1 MKPVLVSIALCL
13 VLGCASPTA
22 PTSGQLTVRAAPP
35 LLELT
40 NHSPAAIYTFSIER
54 GAAAFTD
61 WAPCNDPTNCA
72 AIGIGQSATMP
83 YSQIAAYT
91 SAAREA
97 IVYWWHLIPGG
108 PAGFQPDTIRAVVV
122 TL

>member
-1 MKPVLVSIALCL
+1 MKPALVSIALCL
-13 VLGCASPTA
+13 ALACGTPTA
-22 PTSGQLTVRAAPP
+22 PVGGQLTVRAAAPM
-35 LLELT
+35 LELT

-54 GAAAFTD
+54 GAAAYTD
-61 WAPCNDPTNCA
+61 WAPCTDPANCA
-72 AIGIGQSATMP
+72 AIGIGESATLP

-97 IVYWWHLIPGG
+97 IVYWWHLVPGG
-108 PAGFQPDTIRAVVV
+108 PTGFMPDTIRAVVV